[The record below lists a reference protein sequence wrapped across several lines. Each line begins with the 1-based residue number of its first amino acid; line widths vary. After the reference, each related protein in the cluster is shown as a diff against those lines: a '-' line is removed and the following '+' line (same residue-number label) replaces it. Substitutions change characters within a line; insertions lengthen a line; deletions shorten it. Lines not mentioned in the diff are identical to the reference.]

1 MVVVLTHPHMGCSV
15 PNERLRVWQDLLLQ
29 RLLRLPSWTPW
40 SPSLLL
46 PSSTCSAFQAPP
58 HARSLFSTSST
69 FSKST
74 DNRCAQQATYT
85 TTMLPHC
92 QVVTTTTTTPSYN
105 QPTHKHYLPSHHPH
119 PTHIGVSRVFYWATG
134 AVLWM
139 LRSKTRHSSRRW
151 KGLRAQLPTRDAARH
166 PHRRSPRL
174 VFGPR
179 LRQTRGVQRG

>member
-1 MVVVLTHPHMGCSV
+1 MRDFVFGKISSCNACCGCLLG
-15 PNERLRVWQDLLLQ
+15 RLGHLLCSS
-29 RLLRLPSWTPW
+29 LLRHAPHSKRHPTPAPYSQQAQH
-40 SPSLLL
+40 SPNQQTTGAHCATLRQQ
-46 PSSTCSAFQAPP
+46 TTVA
-58 HARSLFSTSST
+58 
-69 FSKST
+69 T
-74 DNRCAQQATYT
+74 DNCDNR
-85 TTMLPHC
+85 HNHN
-92 QVVTTTTTTPSYN
+92 VTTTTTTPSYN

-166 PHRRSPRL
+166 PHRRSPPL